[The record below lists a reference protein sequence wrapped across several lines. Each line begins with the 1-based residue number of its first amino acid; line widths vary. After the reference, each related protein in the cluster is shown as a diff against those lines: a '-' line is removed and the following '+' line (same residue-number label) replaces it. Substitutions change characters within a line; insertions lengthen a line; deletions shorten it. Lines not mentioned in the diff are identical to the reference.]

1 MKFNGDIKVWVDE
14 TCACAQLTAVGPDG
28 PIVVRASAP
37 LATVRKQVARA
48 LARRGHQVSGMEV
61 GFTSLV
67 RRIARRKALGRL
79 MRLAP
84 RALSPG
90 GAAARFA
97 ARQVLSRVRR
107 RRRSAPPVPGPADE
121 EDPGEGAAEDGG
133 EPADGGDVE
142 EEVGRAFGCMR
153 MGAEAKAALKVTAQL
168 PQVQAASR
176 LLSAARS
183 RPAAL
188 KKVFRIASLARAGS
202 PKARTALKA
211 LKVASKL
218 RKTGIQ
224 QALVRAT
231 PQGAA
236 AAMLLKAAK
245 GAATKRRGVLAL
257 PALGPRPGPVLTIR
271 PRGIFWAW
279 DPDVLRRR
287 RG

>member
-48 LARRGHQVSGMEV
+48 LARRGHQVSGV

-67 RRIARRKALGRL
+67 RRVARRKALGRL

-84 RALSPG
+84 SALSPG
-90 GAAARFA
+90 GMATRFA
-97 ARQVLSRVRR
+97 ARQLLSRVRR
-107 RRRSAPPVPGPADE
+107 RRRGAPSAEQPMED
-121 EDPGEGAAEDGG
+121 EDPGEAGPEEGGGPAEGG
-133 EPADGGDVE
+133 EGD

-168 PQVQAASR
+168 PQVKAASR
-176 LLSAARS
+176 LLAAAKT

-188 KKVFRIASLARAGS
+188 RKVVRIAALARAGN
-202 PKARTALKA
+202 PKARAALKA
-211 LKVASKL
+211 LKVADKL
-218 RKTGIQ
+218 RKSGVQ

-236 AAMLLKAAK
+236 AAMLLNAAK
-245 GAATKRRGVLAL
+245 GAATRRRGVLAL
-257 PALGPRPGPVLTIR
+257 PAPRPGPGPVLTIR
-271 PRGIFWAW
+271 PRGGLFWAW